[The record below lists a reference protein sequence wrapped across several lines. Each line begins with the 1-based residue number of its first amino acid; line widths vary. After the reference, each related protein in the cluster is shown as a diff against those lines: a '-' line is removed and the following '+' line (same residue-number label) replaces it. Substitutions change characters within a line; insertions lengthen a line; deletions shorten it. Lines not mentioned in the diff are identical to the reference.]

1 MPTNMPIQLPR
12 NIACRR
18 KAISVLAGTCAIC
31 ASAILALTYLRRCIP
46 VSTHLVSNEVGLSS
60 IKENENM
67 LPKLL
72 SIACSMAVGAWS
84 AQAATLTNTEGAVS
98 VNRGYGFQ
106 QVVAGLQ
113 VNPGDR
119 VRTGE
124 GATDIVYENGCAA
137 RVGPH
142 QLTVVLSNPPACAGA
157 AFEDSSTIPLVAGL
171 AATGGAG
178 LAIALSSSSNVRPAS
193 P

>member
-1 MPTNMPIQLPR
+1 MPIQLPR

-18 KAISVLAGTCAIC
+18 KAISVLSGTYTIC

-46 VSTHLVSNEVGLSS
+46 VSTYLVSNEVGLSS

-142 QLTVVLSNPPACAGA
+142 QLTVVLSNPPPCGAGV

-178 LAIALSSSSNVRPAS
+178 LAIALSSSNVRPAS

>member
-1 MPTNMPIQLPR
+1 MPIQLPR

-142 QLTVVLSNPPACAGA
+142 QLTVVLSNPPACGAGA